1 MPTLI
6 FTSSFYRNLRMHG
19 LNCHLLSC
27 KFSGVPGSLTQ
38 WSPGP
43 LAFTHRHGQSDG
55 VHWPYLL
62 CIRGRKT
69 LSLVRFSGFWLFCAA
84 NDWMN
89 GWFIKKQLMGNLS
102 SDYMNVEWRNDHNS
116 AFGKFKQWLTSV
128 SFLNTVQSTFYVSI
142 SVDYAV

>member
-1 MPTLI
+1 
-6 FTSSFYRNLRMHG
+6 MHG

-69 LSLVRFSGFWLFCAA
+69 LSLVRFSGFNAIFGVLDNIWYFGGFC
-84 NDWMN
+84 
-89 GWFIKKQLMGNLS
+89 GNIGHFWPLLIVMVNLTACIGLIYFVFEDEKTLS
-102 SDYMNVEWRNDHNS
+102 LVR
-116 AFGKFKQWLTSV
+116 FVGF
-128 SFLNTVQSTFYVSI
+128 
-142 SVDYAV
+142 

>member
-1 MPTLI
+1 
-6 FTSSFYRNLRMHG
+6 MHG

-69 LSLVRFSGFWLFCAA
+69 LSLVRFSGFWLFLGLFGVFLGITSL
-84 NDWMN
+84 NEWTVH
-89 GWFIKKQLMGNLS
+89 KKPA
-102 SDYMNVEWRNDHNS
+102 H
-116 AFGKFKQWLTSV
+116 GKFKQ
-128 SFLNTVQSTFYVSI
+128 
-142 SVDYAV
+142 